1 MTSTQKGN
9 EVAKMSLFAKDM
21 GIYITV
27 SIEST
32 RRLSDLQNTFRKLAS
47 YKINIPKSKS
57 PCIPKINPLRKK
69 SGKELNQPKT
79 YLGKNLNK
87 EMKNID
93 SENCK
98 KKLRLTLED
107 GKISHAIGLVRL
119 IL

>member
-1 MTSTQKGN
+1 MQRIWAYT
-9 EVAKMSLFAKDM
+9 
-21 GIYITV
+21 
-27 SIEST
+27 
-32 RRLSDLQNTFRKLAS
+32 LQFPKNPPRGPQTYKTLLENWQVIKLT
-47 YKINIPKSKS
+47 YPNQKS

-79 YLGKNLNK
+79 YLEINLNK
-87 EMKNID
+87 EMKDID

>member
-47 YKINIPKSKS
+47 YKINIPKSKVS
-57 PCIPKINPLRKK
+57 LYTKDKPTKK
-69 SGKELNQPKT
+69 E
-79 YLGKNLNK
+79 
-87 EMKNID
+87 I
-93 SENCK
+93 
-98 KKLRLTLED
+98 R
-107 GKISHAIGLVRL
+107 
-119 IL
+119 